1 MRKKTSARSA
11 RVFAQNRG
19 AVLAVIVIL
28 AGELTFEK
36 STWKHRNAHLMIWDM
51 FDFQK
56 RVF

>member
-1 MRKKTSARSA
+1 MREKISARSA
-11 RVFAQNRG
+11 RVFTQNRG

-36 STWKHRNAHLMIWDM
+36 STWKCRNTHFMIWDM